1 MKIALFGGSG
11 QLGAELRSRAGALD
25 FELCSPVRKEVD
37 ITESAQVRGVLEN
50 LAPDVVINAA
60 AYTAVDKAEEEREL
74 AYAINA
80 EGARNI
86 AEACVGVG
94 ARLIHISTDYVFDG
108 SLGRLLCEEDV
119 VNQLSVYGASKL
131 EGEKACLEILP
142 DKSVIV
148 RTQAL
153 YGRSGINFV
162 STMLQL
168 FENREEIRVVDDQF
182 VSPTWAGWLAEV
194 ILDLVRT
201 EIAGVVHAS
210 NSGVVSWFEFAQTI
224 KVLAQSK
231 LGLHSATTILP
242 VSAAEYKRPATRPVY
257 SAFDTTRLEGVLKRP
272 IMHWNRALEAYLD
285 ELKVYRKESDI

>member
-11 QLGAELRSRAGALD
+11 QLGAELKSRAGVLD

-37 ITESAQVRGVLEN
+37 LTEGAQVRGVLEN

-74 AYAINA
+74 AFAINA

-86 AEACVGVG
+86 AEACLGVD

-108 SLGRLLCEEDV
+108 SLSRPLHEADV
-119 VNQLSVYGASKL
+119 VNPLSVYGASKL
-131 EGEKACLEILP
+131 EGEKACLEILR
-142 DKSVIV
+142 DKAVVV

-153 YGRSGINFV
+153 YGRGGINFV

-168 FENREEIRVVDDQF
+168 FESRDEIRVVDDQF

-194 ILDLVRT
+194 VLDLVRT
-201 EIAGVVHAS
+201 EVSGIVHAS

-224 KVLAQSK
+224 QALAQSK
-231 LGLHSATTILP
+231 LGLHSSTNILP
-242 VSAAEYKRPATRPVY
+242 VSAAEYKRPAVRPTY
-257 SAFDTTRLEGVLKRP
+257 SAFDTTCLEGILKRP
-272 IMHWNRALEAYLD
+272 VTHWRQVLEAYLD
-285 ELKVYRKESDI
+285 EVRVHRKELSL